1 MSPKC
6 IQAVQAAA
14 NGKPVSAAKLAQID
28 DAINSKM
35 TELARRDGP
44 RWHGL
49 TRDQRMIEAATAAMQ
64 DVQAQAAL
72 KEHRA
77 NLQVLKAV
85 ETDTRIQSLKA
96 ENAKLTRSQSQ
107 IKDLQNT
114 ENYAAGVV
122 KEATANLGAMMDAA
136 ESRDGTGVMRGL
148 GMKLFGL
155 DNPAMTADVVREV
168 FAKADGHTGNKAAQA
183 GARAWL
189 DTIEGLRT
197 RFNAAGGDIGKL
209 GYGYLSQAHDA
220 AKVAATK
227 ADVWA
232 KYIMD
237 NQLLDRK
244 QYVHPD
250 GALLNDA
257 EVTAMLMASHDTLAT
272 GGANKTEPGQFSGTG
287 ARANRGSDS
296 RVIHFKDG
304 DAWIKY
310 MGEYG
315 EGSLYD
321 SMIGHVGKMSR
332 DIALVERMGP
342 NPEATFKVQ
351 ADISARA
358 DMPLGQSLKEYKDSR
373 SMGSKPESYWRLV
386 KGEAGT
392 PENRFIAQA
401 FRNARNI
408 QTAAKITWGPFSAL
422 ADVATVLQTLHY
434 HRIPAI
440 EYLSAYK
447 KQFSGDHVD
456 FLATQE
462 VISESMLSS
471 MNRWAGDNM
480 THSLTGRVT
489 DAVMHLSLMNAW
501 TDAARNAFSD
511 TLMRSYTKKLGKSW
525 QQLDEWDRYLMGN
538 KGITEADWAIITKA
552 TPDPLS
558 PVALVSAP
566 RIRSV
571 SDADVMASRPMDI
584 IAIKARTQIATA
596 ELEAKNAMESG
607 WINGRIEKFDEAR
620 DALNQQVK
628 ANLQKNLSK
637 NEKNTEP
644 LLQSMALLDARR
656 ELAKH
661 QADMEAQF
669 NKLHTQQEARDF
681 LNAVEDGTS
690 ADLTDVKKMKPEL
703 RAGLNSAETIGRR
716 YGEQKGKLQRQMV
729 ELENK
734 ISAMDREAYS
744 QANTEGKAAQKKA
757 EAMGAELNDFI
768 KRSQDRQQ
776 ARQFVID
783 RLARDEAPRI
793 QAESKRM
800 RDEAATKW
808 SGFVSDEAQFAVVN
822 PDLASRSITT
832 GGGMRPGT
840 PSGEVWRSVMQFK
853 AFPIAMFTR
862 HYGRIFNTP
871 QGLEG
876 APAGF
881 AGESAGGRAINTT
894 AAIAGLVFATTI
906 MGAIQTEARAL
917 GTGKDPITADPTD
930 EKGRKF
936 WAKAFAAG
944 GGGTFLADVLLASA
958 EDPSRQMSGHLG
970 LLGPLAGVAGGVVD
984 VAKSK
989 HPGAE
994 AVKLVSDQLPGVDMW
1009 QFRAAYEHW
1018 FLHNAQ
1024 EALNPGY
1031 LARMRARAQK
1041 DWGQDYWWSPGETA
1055 PDRAPDLSKIG
1066 AR

>member
-1 MSPKC
+1 MAMSPKC

-14 NGKPVSAAKLAQID
+14 NGKPVSAAKLAKID

-49 TRDQRMIEAATAAMQ
+49 SRDQRMTEAATAAMQ
-64 DVQAQAAL
+64 DVQAQAL
-72 KEHRA
+72 RKEHVA

-85 ETDTRIQSLKA
+85 ETDTRIQTLKA

-148 GMKLFGL
+148 GMRLFGL
-155 DNPAMTADVVREV
+155 DNPQMTADVVREV

-183 GARAWL
+183 GAKAWL

-209 GYGYLSQAHDA
+209 GYGYLSQAHDS

-257 EVTAMLMASHDTLAT
+257 EVTAMLMASHETLAKV
-272 GGANKTEPGQFSGTG
+272 GANKKEPGQFSGTG

-304 DAWIKY
+304 DAWMKY

-321 SMIGHVGKMSR
+321 SMIGHISKMSR

-351 ADISARA
+351 ADISKLA
-358 DMPLGQSLKEYKDSR
+358 DNPHNTTFKEVMDSR
-373 SMGSKPESYWRLV
+373 SMG
-386 KGEAGT
+386 AT
-392 PENRFIAQA
+392 PEAIWRIVSGEKGTAESRFIARA
-401 FRNARNI
+401 MSDLRNS
-408 QTAAKITWGPFSAL
+408 QTASKIVWGPLTGL
-422 ADVATVLQTLHY
+422 ADVATSLQTLHY

-440 EYLSAYK
+440 EYLNAYK
-447 KQFSGDHVD
+447 DQIKGILKPLTKNEHVE
-456 FLATQE
+456 FLKTQE
-462 VISESMLSS
+462 VISESLLSS
-471 MNRWAGDNM
+471 MERYSGQHM
-480 THSLTGRVT
+480 THGLFGKVT
-489 DAVMHLSLMNAW
+489 NAVMKLTLMNAW

-511 TLMRSYTKKLGKSW
+511 VLMRSYTKKLGKSW
-525 QQLDEWDRYLMGN
+525 QQLDEWDTYLMGN
-538 KGITEADWAIITKA
+538 KGITETDWAIITQA

-566 RIRSV
+566 RIR
-571 SDADVMASRPMDI
+571 
-584 IAIKARTQIATA
+584 AT
-596 ELEAKNAMESG
+596 G
-607 WINGRIEKFDEAR
+607 
-620 DALNQQVK
+620 
-628 ANLQKNLSK
+628 
-637 NEKNTEP
+637 
-644 LLQSMALLDARR
+644 LDG
-656 ELAKH
+656 
-661 QADMEAQF
+661 AQ
-669 NKLHTQQEARDF
+669 
-681 LNAVEDGTS
+681 
-690 ADLTDVKKMKPEL
+690 
-703 RAGLNSAETIGRR
+703 
-716 YGEQKGKLQRQMV
+716 
-729 ELENK
+729 
-734 ISAMDREAYS
+734 
-744 QANTEGKAAQKKA
+744 
-757 EAMGAELNDFI
+757 
-768 KRSQDRQQ
+768 
-776 ARQFVID
+776 
-783 RLARDEAPRI
+783 
-793 QAESKRM
+793 
-800 RDEAATKW
+800 EAATKW

-822 PDLASRSITT
+822 PDLASRNITA
-832 GGGMRPGT
+832 GKPGT
-840 PSGEVWRSVMQFK
+840 IHGEAWTSVMQFK
-853 AFPIAMFTR
+853 AYPIAIFTR

-876 APAGF
+876 APVGF
-881 AGESAGGRAINTT
+881 RGESTAGVVYNRA
-894 AAIAGLVFATTI
+894 AALAGLTFAATI
-906 MGAIQTEARAL
+906 MGAIQTEARQMAV
-917 GTGKDPITADPTD
+917 GKDPITADPTD

-944 GGGTFLADVLLASA
+944 GGGTYIADVLMAA
-958 EDPSRQMSGHLG
+958 GDDPSRKMQGHLG

-989 HPGAE
+989 HPGAD
-994 AVKLVSDQLPGVDMW
+994 AVKLVSDQLPGMW

-1066 AR
+1066 SR

>member
-1 MSPKC
+1 MAMSPKC

-14 NGKPVSAAKLAQID
+14 NGKPVSAAKLAQIE
-28 DAINSKM
+28 DAINNKM
-35 TELARRDGP
+35 TELARRDP
-44 RWHGL
+44 AKWHGL
-49 TRDQRMIEAATAAMQ
+49 TRDQRMTEAATAAMQ
-64 DVQAQAAL
+64 DVQAQAAR
-72 KEHRA
+72 KEHLA

-85 ETDTRIQSLKA
+85 ETDTRIQTLKA

-107 IKDLQNT
+107 IKDLFNT
-114 ENYAAGVV
+114 ENYAAGVY
-122 KEATANLGAMMDAA
+122 KEATKNLRDMINAS
-136 ESRDGTGVMRGL
+136 ETRDGTGVMRGL
-148 GMKLFGL
+148 GMRLLGL

-168 FAKADGHTGNKAAQA
+168 YAKADGHTGNKAAQA
-183 GARAWL
+183 GAKAWL

-209 GYGYLSQAHDA
+209 GYGYLSQAHDL
-220 AKVAATK
+220 AKVVATK

-232 KYIMD
+232 KFIMD

-257 EVTAMLMASHDTLAT
+257 EITAMLMASHETLAT
-272 GGANKTEPGQFSGTG
+272 GGANKNEPGQAMGTG
-287 ARANRGSDS
+287 ARSNRGSDS

-321 SMIGHVGKMSR
+321 SMIGHISRMSR

-351 ADISARA
+351 ADISKRA
-358 DMPLGQSLKEYKDSR
+358 DNPHNTTFKEVMDSR
-373 SMGSKPESYWRLV
+373 SMGATPEAIWRIV
-386 KGEAGT
+386 SGEKGT
-392 PENRFIAQA
+392 PESRFIA
-401 FRNARNI
+401 RNFQDARNI
-408 QTAAKITWGPFSAL
+408 MTASKIVWGPLTGL
-422 ADVATVLQTLHY
+422 ADVATSLQTLHY

-447 KQFSGDHVD
+447 DQIKGILKPLTKNEHVE
-456 FLATQE
+456 FLKTQE
-462 VISESMLSS
+462 VISESLLSS
-471 MNRWAGDNM
+471 MERHSGQHM
-480 THSLTGRVT
+480 THSLFGKVT
-489 DAVMHLSLMNAW
+489 NAVMKLTLMNAW

-511 TLMRSYTKKLGKSW
+511 VLMRSYTNKLGKSW

-538 KGITEADWAIITKA
+538 KGITETDWAIITKA

-566 RIRSV
+566 RIR
-571 SDADVMASRPMDI
+571 
-584 IAIKARTQIATA
+584 ATG
-596 ELEAKNAMESG
+596 LEG
-607 WINGRIEKFDEAR
+607 
-620 DALNQQVK
+620 
-628 ANLQKNLSK
+628 
-637 NEKNTEP
+637 
-644 LLQSMALLDARR
+644 
-656 ELAKH
+656 
-661 QADMEAQF
+661 AQ
-669 NKLHTQQEARDF
+669 
-681 LNAVEDGTS
+681 
-690 ADLTDVKKMKPEL
+690 
-703 RAGLNSAETIGRR
+703 
-716 YGEQKGKLQRQMV
+716 
-729 ELENK
+729 
-734 ISAMDREAYS
+734 
-744 QANTEGKAAQKKA
+744 
-757 EAMGAELNDFI
+757 
-768 KRSQDRQQ
+768 
-776 ARQFVID
+776 
-783 RLARDEAPRI
+783 
-793 QAESKRM
+793 
-800 RDEAATKW
+800 EAATKW

-822 PDLASRSITT
+822 PDLASRNITT
-832 GGGMRPGT
+832 GKPGT
-840 PSGEVWRSVMQFK
+840 PHGEVWTSVMQFK
-853 AFPIAMFTR
+853 AYPMAMFTR

-876 APAGF
+876 APVGF
-881 AGESAGGRAINTT
+881 RGESTAGVVYNRA
-894 AAIAGLVFATTI
+894 AALAGLTFAATI
-906 MGAIQTEARAL
+906 MGAIQTEARQMAV
-917 GTGKDPITADPTD
+917 GKDPITADPTD

-944 GGGTFLADVLLASA
+944 GGGTYMADVLMAA
-958 EDPSRQMSGHLG
+958 GEDPSRKMQGHLG

-989 HPGAE
+989 HPGAD
-994 AVKLVSDQLPGVDMW
+994 AVKLVSDQLPGMW

-1041 DWGQDYWWSPGETA
+1041 DWGQDYWWSPGEMT

>member
-1 MSPKC
+1 
-6 IQAVQAAA
+6 
-14 NGKPVSAAKLAQID
+14 
-28 DAINSKM
+28 
-35 TELARRDGP
+35 
-44 RWHGL
+44 
-49 TRDQRMIEAATAAMQ
+49 MIEAATAAMQ

-85 ETDTRIQSLKA
+85 ETDTRIQTLKA

-136 ESRDGTGVMRGL
+136 NTRDGTGVMRGL
-148 GMKLFGL
+148 GMRLLGL

-183 GARAWL
+183 GAKAWL

-209 GYGYLSQAHDA
+209 AYGYLSQAHDL

-257 EVTAMLMASHDTLAT
+257 EVTAMLMASHETLAK
-272 GGANKTEPGQFSGTG
+272 GGENKTEPGQFSGTG

-321 SMIGHVGKMSR
+321 SMIGHISRMSR

-342 NPEATFKVQ
+342 NPEATFKAQ
-351 ADISARA
+351 ADISKRA
-358 DMPLGQSLKEYKDSR
+358 DNPHNKTFKEFKDSR
-373 SMGSKPESYWRLV
+373 SMGSKPESYWKLV

-447 KQFSGDHVD
+447 KQVSGDHVD

-511 TLMRSYTKKLGKSW
+511 VLMRSYTKKLGKSW

-538 KGITEADWAIITKA
+538 KGITETDWAIITKA

-566 RIRSV
+566 RIR
-571 SDADVMASRPMDI
+571 
-584 IAIKARTQIATA
+584 AT
-596 ELEAKNAMESG
+596 G
-607 WINGRIEKFDEAR
+607 
-620 DALNQQVK
+620 
-628 ANLQKNLSK
+628 
-637 NEKNTEP
+637 
-644 LLQSMALLDARR
+644 LDG
-656 ELAKH
+656 
-661 QADMEAQF
+661 AQ
-669 NKLHTQQEARDF
+669 
-681 LNAVEDGTS
+681 
-690 ADLTDVKKMKPEL
+690 
-703 RAGLNSAETIGRR
+703 
-716 YGEQKGKLQRQMV
+716 
-729 ELENK
+729 
-734 ISAMDREAYS
+734 
-744 QANTEGKAAQKKA
+744 
-757 EAMGAELNDFI
+757 
-768 KRSQDRQQ
+768 
-776 ARQFVID
+776 
-783 RLARDEAPRI
+783 
-793 QAESKRM
+793 
-800 RDEAATKW
+800 EAATKW

-822 PDLASRSITT
+822 PDLASHSITT
-832 GGGMRPGT
+832 GGGMRPGAPT
-840 PSGEVWRSVMQFK
+840 GEVLRSVMQFN

-894 AAIAGLVFATTI
+894 AAIAGLAFATTI
-906 MGAIQTEARAL
+906 MGAIQTEARAVL
-917 GTGKDPITADPTD
+917 SGKDPITADPTD

-1041 DWGQDYWWSPGETA
+1041 NWGQDYWWSPGETA

>member
-14 NGKPVSAAKLAQID
+14 NGKPVSPAKLAQID
-28 DAINSKM
+28 DAINGKM
-35 TELARRDGP
+35 TELARRDP
-44 RWHGL
+44 ARWHGL
-49 TRDQRMIEAATAAMQ
+49 TRDQRVTEAAVSAMQ

-77 NLQVLKAV
+77 NLQVLRAV
-85 ETDTRIQSLKA
+85 ETDIRIKAQEA
-96 ENAKLTRSQSQ
+96 ENITRSQAQ
-107 IKDLQNT
+107 IRDMFHT
-114 ENYAAGVV
+114 HDYASGVV
-122 KEATANLGAMMDAA
+122 KEATANLRDMIAAA
-136 ESRDGTGVMRGL
+136 ESKDGTGVMRGI
-148 GMKLFGL
+148 GMRLFGL

-183 GARAWL
+183 GAKAWL
-189 DTIEGLRT
+189 NTIEGMRT

-209 GYGYLSQAHDA
+209 GYGYLSQAHDS

-227 ADVWA
+227 AEVWA
-232 KYIMD
+232 KFIMD

-257 EVTAMLMASHDTLAT
+257 EVMAMLMASHETLAT
-272 GGANKTEPGQFSGTG
+272 GGANKTEPGQAMGTG
-287 ARANRGSDS
+287 ARSNRGSDS
-296 RVIHFKDG
+296 RVLHFKDG
-304 DAWIKY
+304 DAWMAY
-310 MGEYG
+310 MGKYG

-321 SMIGHVGKMSR
+321 SMIGHVGRMSR

-342 NPEATFKVQ
+342 NPEATYKVQ
-351 ADISARA
+351 ADISKRA
-358 DMPLGQSLKEYKDSR
+358 DSPHGQGWQEFKDSR
-373 SMGSKPESYWRLV
+373 SMGATPESIWRIV
-386 KGEAGT
+386 KGESGA
-392 PENRFIAQA
+392 PENRFIAKLG
-401 FRNARNI
+401 RDARNI

-511 TLMRSYTKKLGKSW
+511 VLMRSYTKKLGKSW
-525 QQLDEWDRYLMGN
+525 QQLDEWDRHLMGN
-538 KGITEADWAIITKA
+538 KGITEADWAVITKA

-566 RIRSV
+566 RIRETGL
-571 SDADVMASRPMDI
+571 P
-584 IAIKARTQIATA
+584 
-596 ELEAKNAMESG
+596 G
-607 WINGRIEKFDEAR
+607 
-620 DALNQQVK
+620 
-628 ANLQKNLSK
+628 
-637 NEKNTEP
+637 
-644 LLQSMALLDARR
+644 
-656 ELAKH
+656 
-661 QADMEAQF
+661 AQ
-669 NKLHTQQEARDF
+669 
-681 LNAVEDGTS
+681 
-690 ADLTDVKKMKPEL
+690 
-703 RAGLNSAETIGRR
+703 
-716 YGEQKGKLQRQMV
+716 
-729 ELENK
+729 
-734 ISAMDREAYS
+734 
-744 QANTEGKAAQKKA
+744 
-757 EAMGAELNDFI
+757 
-768 KRSQDRQQ
+768 
-776 ARQFVID
+776 
-783 RLARDEAPRI
+783 
-793 QAESKRM
+793 
-800 RDEAATKW
+800 EAATKW
-808 SGFVSDEAQFAVVN
+808 TGFVSDEAQFAVVN

-832 GGGMRPGT
+832 GGGSRPGT
-840 PSGEVWRSVMQFK
+840 ISGEVWRSVMQFK
-853 AFPIAMFTR
+853 AFPMAMFTR
-862 HYGRIFNTP
+862 HYGRIFNAP
-871 QGLEG
+871 KGLEG
-876 APAGF
+876 APVGF
-881 AGESAGGRAINTT
+881 QGESAGGRAINTT
-894 AAIAGLVFATTI
+894 AAIAGLAFATTI
-906 MGAIQTEARAL
+906 MGAIQTEVRAL

-936 WAKAFAAG
+936 WVKAFAAG

-1018 FLHNAQ
+1018 FLHSAQ

-1041 DWGQDYWWSPGETA
+1041 DWGQDYWWLPGETA
-1055 PDRAPDLSKIG
+1055 PDRAPDLSKVG

>member
-1 MSPKC
+1 MAMSPKC

-28 DAINSKM
+28 DAIVGKM
-35 TELARRDGP
+35 TELARRDP
-44 RWHGL
+44 AKWHGMS
-49 TRDQRMIEAATAAMQ
+49 RDQRMIEAATAAMQ

-77 NLQVLKAV
+77 NLQVLRAV
-85 ETDTRIQSLKA
+85 ETDTRIKA
-96 ENAKLTRSQSQ
+96 LESDNITRSQAH
-107 IKDLQNT
+107 IRDMFHT
-114 ENYAAGVV
+114 HDYASGIF
-122 KEATANLGAMMDAA
+122 KESTANLGDMIKAA
-136 ESRDGTGVMRGL
+136 ETRDGTGVMRGL
-148 GMKLFGL
+148 GMRLFGL
-155 DNPAMTADVVREV
+155 DNPQMTADVVREV
-168 FAKADGHTGNKAAQA
+168 FAKADGHTGNAAAKA

-209 GYGYLSQAHDA
+209 GYGYLSQAHDS

-244 QYVHPD
+244 QYVHPH
-250 GALLNDA
+250 GALLGDA
-257 EVTAMLMASHDTLAT
+257 DVSAMLVAAHETIAT
-272 GGANKTEPGQFSGTG
+272 GGANKTEPGQPSGMG
-287 ARANRGSDS
+287 SRANRGSDA
-296 RVIHFKDG
+296 RVLHFKDG
-304 DAWIKY
+304 DAWMKY
-310 MGEYG
+310 MGKYG

-321 SMIGHVGKMSR
+321 AMIGHVGRMSR

-342 NPEATFKVQ
+342 NSEATHKVQ
-351 ADISARA
+351 ADISKRA
-358 DMPLGQSLKEYKDSR
+358 DAPHNKSWQEFKDSR
-373 SMGSKPESYWRLV
+373 SMGATPDSIWRIV
-386 KGEAGT
+386 KGEAGS
-392 PENRFIAQA
+392 PDNRFIAKA
-401 FRNARNI
+401 FSDLRNI

-440 EYLSAYK
+440 EYLGAYK
-447 KQFSGDHVD
+447 KQFSGDHVE

-462 VISESMLSS
+462 VISESLLSS

-480 THSLTGRVT
+480 SHSLTGQVT
-489 DAVMHLSLMNAW
+489 NAVMHLSLMNAW

-511 TLMRSYTKKLGKSW
+511 VMMRSYTKKLGKSW
-525 QQLDEWDRYLMGN
+525 QQLDEWDRHLMGQ
-538 KGITEADWAIITKA
+538 KGITEADWSIITKA

-566 RIRSV
+566 RIRETGL
-571 SDADVMASRPMDI
+571 P
-584 IAIKARTQIATA
+584 
-596 ELEAKNAMESG
+596 G
-607 WINGRIEKFDEAR
+607 
-620 DALNQQVK
+620 
-628 ANLQKNLSK
+628 
-637 NEKNTEP
+637 
-644 LLQSMALLDARR
+644 
-656 ELAKH
+656 
-661 QADMEAQF
+661 AQ
-669 NKLHTQQEARDF
+669 
-681 LNAVEDGTS
+681 
-690 ADLTDVKKMKPEL
+690 
-703 RAGLNSAETIGRR
+703 
-716 YGEQKGKLQRQMV
+716 
-729 ELENK
+729 
-734 ISAMDREAYS
+734 
-744 QANTEGKAAQKKA
+744 
-757 EAMGAELNDFI
+757 
-768 KRSQDRQQ
+768 
-776 ARQFVID
+776 
-783 RLARDEAPRI
+783 
-793 QAESKRM
+793 
-800 RDEAATKW
+800 EAATKW
-808 SGFVSDEAQFAVVN
+808 TGFVSDEAQFAVVN

-840 PSGEVWRSVMQFK
+840 ISGEAWRSMMQFK
-853 AFPIAMFTR
+853 AFPMAMFTR

-881 AGESAGGRAINTT
+881 AGESAGGRVINKT
-894 AAIAGLVFATTI
+894 AAIAGLAFATTI
-906 MGAIQTEARAL
+906 MGAIQTEVRAL

-944 GGGTFLADVLLASA
+944 GGGTYLADALLASA
-958 EDPSRQMSGHLG
+958 EDPSRKWQGHLG
-970 LLGPLAGVAGGVVD
+970 LLGPLAGVVGGVVD

-994 AVKLVSDQLPGVDMW
+994 AVDLVSNQLPGVDMW

-1041 DWGQDYWWSPGETA
+1041 DWGQDYFWSPGEQL
-1055 PDRAPDLSKIG
+1055 PDRLPDFEKAFG
-1066 AR
+1066 Q